1 PDHEGHRP
9 GDVDDDRRRPL
20 QAGGLADL
28 RDRGLDRPGVG
39 APPRQRLGAGEGGHR
54 LPAVLADQLG
64 ERDVAPLA
72 PPRSVAMPVTV
83 PVAVAV
89 PRGPAAR
96 GVPWL
101 GFGAVP
107 TLGASAVAVAVCVGV
122 PVSAAVALSVPVAMA
137 VLEVAPMPVT
147 VPVAMAVTMTVV
159 APLLVTVL
167 VAVVMSL
174 VVAVRLGRVRG
185 QGDHRDEQPR

>member
-1 PDHEGHRP
+1 M
-9 GDVDDDRRRPL
+9 
-20 QAGGLADL
+20 
-28 RDRGLDRPGVG
+28 
-39 APPRQRLGAGEGGHR
+39 
-54 LPAVLADQLG
+54 
-64 ERDVAPLA
+64 
-72 PPRSVAMPVTV
+72 AMPVTV

-89 PRGPAAR
+89 PVPRGTAAMA
-96 GVPWL
+96 VPWL
-101 GFGAVP
+101 VF
-107 TLGASAVAVAVCVGV
+107 VAVTTLVAIAMPVAVSVGV

-185 QGDHRDEQPR
+185 QGDHRDEQPRAGERGQHLGGGGLPGLVGGERRGDRRVHGAVVVRAQGLRNRWHVSRD